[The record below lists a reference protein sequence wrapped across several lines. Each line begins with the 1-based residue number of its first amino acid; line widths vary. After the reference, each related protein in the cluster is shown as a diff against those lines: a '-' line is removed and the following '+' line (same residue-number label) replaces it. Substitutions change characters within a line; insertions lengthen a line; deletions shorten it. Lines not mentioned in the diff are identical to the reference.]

1 MKAARP
7 VLLLAVGILLSIA
20 LACGAAA
27 PAAEPTPTPTAT
39 PKAAIT
45 VQHQGNVTFVK
56 AFCTRVID
64 GDTIEVLL
72 NGTEHTVRYI
82 GIDTP
87 EMGDERP
94 EYRAL
99 AEEAKQANIQLVE
112 GKNISLQK
120 DVSETDQYGRLLRY
134 VFDGTTFVNLVL
146 VADGYA
152 WAKTYPPDT
161 LYDSL
166 FQELQTAAQDD
177 KLGVWKL
184 P

>member
-1 MKAARP
+1 VRGMKAARL

-20 LACGAAA
+20 LACGGAG
-27 PAAEPTPTPTAT
+27 PAAEPTPTP
-39 PKAAIT
+39 AIT
-45 VQHQGNVTFVK
+45 AIHQGNVTFTK
-56 AFCTRVID
+56 ALCTRVID
-64 GDTIEVLL
+64 GDTIEVFI

-87 EMGDERP
+87 ELDDERP

-99 AEEAKQANIQLVE
+99 ADEAKQANIKLVE
-112 GKNISLQK
+112 GKNISLQR

-152 WAKTYPPDT
+152 WAVSYPPDT
-161 LYDSL
+161 MYDSL
-166 FQELQTAAQDD
+166 FQELQTAAQGD